1 MKYKDISMNIWPIS
15 SRELQTVYLWKL
27 QRRCLYLGI
36 CFTTISDPEQIY
48 RCHFAWIKWYQFTC
62 FLFNGFLFSLWPYP
76 LCECSDNR
84 SRVFYLMS
92 FCLLHNVIIK
102 EDNIVKCK
110 QAPQS
115 FQARQTYFENS
126 SNLYE
131 YFLEKNF

>member
-1 MKYKDISMNIWPIS
+1 
-15 SRELQTVYLWKL
+15 
-27 QRRCLYLGI
+27 
-36 CFTTISDPEQIY
+36 
-48 RCHFAWIKWYQFTC
+48 
-62 FLFNGFLFSLWPYP
+62 
-76 LCECSDNR
+76 
-84 SRVFYLMS
+84 MS